1 MSSSRRFF
9 EESAQ
14 MGSSFS
20 SHKMFL
26 HYFEVFEDPYCCSP
40 LLSLLLKLG
49 CFLTEHCGGGHRN
62 FSGCICKFA
71 DFEFCAF
78 GFKSSELGL
87 NSTYVALFLLKVL
100 GYLDVLPIVKKS
112 GVFIYNFLDVRL
124 SINVLALTFLLV
136 TNVIYNINH
145 IYVNTRC
152 KKLLNENAG
161 DTQYVNLD

>member
-1 MSSSRRFF
+1 
-9 EESAQ
+9 

-112 GVFIYNFLDVRL
+112 VYLKIFRCQTLNKCAGPHISL
-124 SINVLALTFLLV
+124 SNKYDLQHKPYI
-136 TNVIYNINH
+136 
-145 IYVNTRC
+145 C
-152 KKLLNENAG
+152 KYKMQKIVE
-161 DTQYVNLD
+161 